1 MDITA
6 HFNCLKMAIV
16 WSTPPHLSPQNPQPF
31 NNKNLLSMTKVFCW
45 CSLIYFICKEIK
57 QVTSQSVIDNASSV
71 IWNIKL
77 HSVKNQLEFESR
89 FFIIHSNVSHQ
100 CRAKICKDDLRSKQF
115 LWITIISVYRSN
127 DFNWNSWHFKS

>member
-6 HFNCLKMAIV
+6 HFNCLKMTFV

-45 CSLIYFICKEIK
+45 CFLRYFICKEMK
-57 QVTSQSVIDNASSV
+57 QVTSESVIDNASSV

-100 CRAKICKDDLRSKQF
+100 CRTKICKDDLRSKQF